1 MCVPCMRRCRLRPA
15 GQSLDHGGGDLAG
28 QFYDAGLLD
37 EMILSVGSATLGRG
51 KPLFPRRVL
60 HPVLRLLSV
69 RQIGEGMA
77 VLQYEVRKSTA

>member
-1 MCVPCMRRCRLRPA
+1 MRAVHAQMQAAA
-15 GQSLDHGGGDLAG
+15 GGAISDHGGGDLAG

-51 KPLFPRRVL
+51 KLLFPRRVL

>member
-1 MCVPCMRRCRLRPA
+1 
-15 GQSLDHGGGDLAG
+15 
-28 QFYDAGLLD
+28 
-37 EMILSVGSATLGRG
+37 MILSVGSATLGRG